1 MDEKKYDLFTNM
13 AYNQNFSYD
22 DLISAGLNSNNTELK
37 DKDTY
42 KNSEKVQEMF
52 KNDSG
57 QFDEQKFNNFYNIA
71 SSFYNQMATSD
82 YETSVAKSAVYH
94 RDNIFAPANQRKMGP
109 YFQTYETINPWHT
122 TESLTELGKIN
133 ESPLSLQEL
142 AQNYK
147 VLLNPIE
154 AEKDPS
160 KAKWGAA
167 PNDNFMGYFFD
178 TLVLATYDKDTI
190 ETDPITGEKKKHLK
204 GEPKIS
210 PEGEFYYERLDGRDP
225 YGRQVLNKM
234 NILTKDGSAM
244 NRFDIFDSDD
254 KDNGLFK
261 TTLKNG
267 VLVGAMFLPYVGGFF
282 RGLSVLTQSAG
293 LLATLGKIAAGSD
306 NSFFNNLE
314 GWSQSVN
321 RQTAR
326 SEYAQQNVWCMEN
339 IINLIGDSVAQ
350 LAEQRWIF
358 EKGSQLIAGADI
370 MSEAGQAKKQKQLL
384 DQILKNN
391 QVKIDALMQDP
402 KNISKAIEASAIWT
416 KHAGLEAANQLQNI
430 VKSSQKISGIISK
443 AYMTGITV
451 KDMYS
456 EAKAAGASDTDAAL
470 LTIGYAA
477 AEYALLSTGLG
488 ELVLPELRAGRYRA
502 EAINKALFQ
511 KKNDALKMI
520 EKQFGNTTTEQ
531 AKRAYVSKMI
541 QFGKDIVSGVKVTGA
556 KTAKATFAAALG
568 EATEETTEEVLAD
581 FMRSCHN
588 VTQWLQGKDDYMKA
602 FGYDTATGKFDMDD
616 ISSRYGMS
624 FIGGF
629 IGGGVANAAMNY
641 KAIHQAIS
649 YTPETAMREL
659 VNMTRNNQLDEYRKY
674 TNKQIL
680 GNPNLSATNY
690 DVIDGKI
697 IWQQGTKTDNQNVA
711 AHKALDKQLEII
723 QGILTAN
730 GAKSNSE
737 FLDTNTLNDFRFVA
751 LHDSTTAGAYL
762 DHYNKLNVDLVKS
775 ISELET
781 LINTKADTNND
792 GVVEDKEKRNAQK
805 DKQDDTPST
814 ERINQQIEA
823 KKKQI
828 NDIKKELQDL
838 QEGKYAYKFI
848 AQSLFEMT
856 TALSSNFTSPIYAIY
871 AERKFHKKYDD
882 LSDEEKQKA
891 LDEWKNF
898 TNLDGSIRFQTLTDM
913 YLDIAKNA
921 SNVIKQHS
929 EKYLSEDKNFGKFD
943 AYLSRIFNFNAKS
956 EEDWIENL
964 SKALADPNETNQL
977 GMALH
982 NIFFNDELFNK
993 LKDIKNLYNLEE
1005 PKIEDPKNPTQDEQ
1019 LAIDAYQTA
1028 YKSMQ
1033 DEMLN
1038 TYNQYLADNLPSILQ
1053 KYIDRG
1059 YATQTTKDALQ
1070 KIINYENNFLED
1082 NQQFDIFDQ
1091 LFDYQLKI
1099 NNLNRTPFE
1108 ENLDQFAISV
1118 GQKAIKLTD
1127 LINNLQKVLNQNN
1140 NSIEN
1145 FQISNEL
1152 YKELNNAL
1160 KLISLY
1166 KAAIEGAQTD
1176 NANLGN
1182 LFGFNATLN
1191 EVAKKVGDTEFEGLA
1206 EIDDNTAQILLRDL
1220 EVNYQRLLTIKQLY
1234 LYNRGQKLQLQ
1245 DRVALNFNSVL
1256 YKKFRYIIS
1265 ILDKEKFKDWEKI
1278 DLLKNAI
1285 TNSSTHQKVID
1296 DNLKTLT
1303 QEQEKQYTKE
1313 QIDIENAIFDV
1324 FNANIDKIQDFIEEL
1339 DIFNSDEKLLTEE
1352 SDSITDKEFIW
1363 YLASRTAVKSEQFYS
1378 LYKDIIDPDSKNP
1391 IAPLIT
1397 QELGIYN
1404 QFANIVNGNIFSQF
1418 RKATN
1423 NAILNKFHKLSEDDK
1438 KKVLGDKYDIYSK
1451 SKNYGGDKIIGTL
1464 LNLTK
1469 FDGFALVEGAA
1480 GTGKTKAIDFVTIQ
1494 MLKKYSSDKNN
1505 PLSHVAIV
1513 HGGSKTSAIGIQSS
1527 INIEKSEAFGK
1538 EEFMKQ
1544 MNPNWKELEW
1554 DEKTQSFKI
1563 DSSKYSIDSQGLFV
1577 STDQAAASSD
1587 PFSLII
1593 IDEIQQFST
1602 FDMDIIMDYANK
1614 HNISVVVS
1622 GDFDQQGVEARIQLD
1637 NSNIYNAGLSEQ
1649 EFIHSP
1655 KLGVIMR
1662 TDNELKSQ
1670 DTIGFQAFMNDEK
1683 LRHDPFR
1690 FNYYE
1695 DENGLWGNKVIKH
1708 DKNDISEDDIKE
1720 LDKLFNSL
1728 KKGEKVGF
1736 IYDDETS
1743 KLYQLLQ
1750 TEKYKDKVDFKKGS
1764 SALGLEARYYI
1775 IETNPNSVNKYLK
1788 NIYTGITRSTQGSLL
1803 FVPMSTT
1810 KQGQNIQLVNKKSN
1824 ELIQEPLP
1832 ISQIRKY
1839 ANKRKKLLTEV
1850 LNTTEIPPFTQR
1862 TAEQRKSTTNTKP
1875 NQASQQSR
1883 NYNFQSG
1890 TILGQKANYN
1900 SISSQNLNEISQ
1912 TDQEQIFG
1920 DLWKQTKVANANIE
1934 FFTFIADLGSG
1945 LQKGQTNIVF
1955 YRNGYYLATEK
1966 GTAKYDNNTGTWTFA
1981 SFSSTT
1987 AEEAINILKQLNE
2000 SDSVFKKKVIAVD
2013 LQSLD
2018 NVSSIEFINYINGF
2032 SSNDFKTESQY
2043 ETSKSTT
2050 QPLSLNFT
2058 EDELNDKFG
2067 DLYSSKELS
2076 LFKFEELGKSG
2087 STPIIKFNGDY
2098 FAIDA
2103 YEPIVYIWNNGKWEV
2118 AKGSSVQPERILER
2132 LQKINSL
2139 DSSSAI
2145 NNSVDYNFLS
2155 NDGQNAFD
2163 SFIRNRNIDNTLSEQ
2178 DLIQITNNT
2187 KPSDLEV
2194 LQDVVTGNSVQE
2206 NQQQV
2211 DTDNDDRILPTVNID
2226 NGSQTIN
2233 INSIL
2238 FSFNTFELGVR
2249 LDQNGNPIADES
2261 TPYRIDGYNGLSK
2274 LNPNISV
2281 QDAINTIKLLREVLL
2296 SGNDQK
2302 SMENF
2307 VKSVLMAN
2315 GCFDQNSDPYIRF
2328 AFKFSAILSKGKE
2341 FANKGEN
2348 LIYEK
2353 GANERSIYNGNNQ
2366 GSRSGEVNRHTIVA
2380 IIGDRK
2386 SSKIVEIPLLSLT
2399 SPFTLA
2405 YQVDQNMSY
2414 IFPEIANYIE
2424 SYRQNNADNISLHE
2438 LSSKIVEAFDNDK
2451 YAKYKSLINLFK
2463 LFNVGSN
2470 TIVYLNY
2477 DGNSFMP
2484 SMTRLGP
2491 QVTVKRGDYSIAEGF
2506 EYDANNSANEKSLSD
2521 IIAESPFNF
2530 ISAPI
2535 TLIQDNPNL
2544 PVKKGSPIM
2553 LFSDSS
2559 FFTSDEQIVQR
2570 FIEEQSNPSL
2580 PKHINYFYVQ
2590 PPNYVIETYF
2600 RNKFNIISNNAYIPS
2615 LGNPL
2620 TTFNILDKIFLNQD
2634 CTARFKKY
2642 LNNDEYFQKIKNI
2655 YDQAKQLDD
2664 VKDRVGFLMGVDP
2677 DEKYSRTGLIDRYII
2692 NSFRSYL
2699 SETNEI
2705 SANINELVSICQDA
2719 GISEVYVH
2727 TTLMKGSEYNG
2738 FVKVNSSNYQ
2748 YNQIP
2753 FTARV
2758 KLDQAT
2764 FQGDVNSMV
2773 EHILKG
2779 LHYNESTKQYWS
2791 DCDKSYKQHDCATRP
2806 ENNNN
2811 VTIDLNYINQ
2821 NANTIANDSKLL
2833 QQTIQYLDNIYRTT
2847 GEYIFLYKDI
2857 SGKYIARSLG
2867 KIKGL
2872 QFIPVASM
2880 YYNKEEIEKHKF
2892 DNTTLFKIVDLN
2904 GKTSYVMISGIS
2916 AKSYTVENNPNIKTE
2931 DDQEIFDI
2939 INITKLDSNI
2949 GYELIK
2955 NSPYKNEIEDF
2966 MMSDTQYDNMKNEL
2980 IQQEKDAFNKKEEPA
2995 NNQKEQQQIIDPEQ
3009 QQKQFKKDIDTLLNL
3024 YNNDTI
3030 KQELEK
3036 KDFYK
3041 EYIESSSNTID
3052 NFKSFLSEDNAKDLR
3067 EILQKYIGDGTISKD
3082 VVDRLTR
3089 IDGVCS

>member
-42 KNSEKVQEMF
+42 RNSEKVQEMF

-57 QFDEQKFNNFYNIA
+57 QFDEQKFNNFYNTA

-82 YETSVAKSAVYH
+82 YNSSVAKSAIYH
-94 RDNIFAPANQRKMGP
+94 RDNIFAPAEQRQQGP
-109 YFQTYETINPWHT
+109 QFQMYQTINPWHT
-122 TESLTELGKIN
+122 TEGLSELGKVS
-133 ESPLSLQEL
+133 ESPFSLSEI
-142 AQNYK
+142 AQNNK

-160 KAKWGAA
+160 KAQWGSA

-178 TLVLATYDKDTI
+178 SLVLATYDEDVE
-190 ETDPITGEKKKHLK
+190 ETDPITGQRVKHVK

-210 PEGEFYYERLDGRDP
+210 PEGEFYYERLEGRDP
-225 YGRQVLNKM
+225 YGKQVLNKM
-234 NILTKDGSAM
+234 NILTKDGSAW

-254 KDNGLFK
+254 KDNGWVK
-261 TTLKNG
+261 TILKNTA
-267 VLVGAMFLPYVGGFF
+267 LVGAMFLPYVGGFF
-282 RGLSVLTQSAG
+282 RGVSVLTQSVG
-293 LLATLGKIAAGSD
+293 LLGTLGKIAVGSD
-306 NSFFNNLE
+306 SDLFNNME
-314 GWSQSVN
+314 GWSMSVN

-326 SEYAQQNVWCMEN
+326 SEYAQQNVWCVEN
-339 IINLIGDSVAQ
+339 MINLIGDAVAQ

-358 EKGSQLIAGADI
+358 EKGSSLISGADI
-370 MSEAGQAKKQKQLL
+370 ITEAGQAKKQKQLL

-391 QVKIDALMQDP
+391 QIKIDAILKDP
-402 KNISKAIEASAIWT
+402 KNIGKAMEASAILT
-416 KHAGLEAANQLQNI
+416 KHAELEAANQLKNL
-430 VKSSQKISGIISK
+430 VKSSQNISSIISK

-451 KDMYS
+451 KDMYG

-488 ELVLPELRAGRYRA
+488 ELVLPELRAGRYRI

-511 KKNDALKMI
+511 KKNEALKSI
-520 EKQFGNTTTEQ
+520 TNQFGNTTTEQ

-541 QFGKDIVSGVKVTGA
+541 QFGKDIVSGVRVTGA
-556 KTAKATFAAALG
+556 KTANATFAAALG
-568 EATEETTEEVLAD
+568 EATEETSEEVLAD

-588 VTQWLQGKDDYMKA
+588 ISQWLQGKDDYMKA
-602 FGYDTATGKFDMDD
+602 FGYDATTGKFDMDD

-629 IGGGVANAAMNY
+629 IGGGVANARMNY

-659 VNMTRNNQLDEYRKY
+659 VNMTRNNELDEYKKY

-690 DVIDGKI
+690 DVVDGKI
-697 IWQQGTKTDNQNVA
+697 IWQQGTKSDNQNIA

-723 QGILTAN
+723 QSILTAN
-730 GAKSNSE
+730 GAKSDNE
-737 FLDTNTLNDFRFVA
+737 FLDTNTLGDFRFMA
-751 LHDSTTAGAYL
+751 LHNSTTAGAYL
-762 DHYNKLNVDLVKS
+762 NHYNKLNVDLVKS
-775 ISELET
+775 MSELET

-814 ERINQQIEA
+814 ERINQQIEQ

-828 NDIKKELQDL
+828 EDIKKELQDL

-871 AERKFHKKYDD
+871 AERKYHKKYDD

-898 TNLDGSIRFQTLTDM
+898 SNLDGSIRFQTLTDM
-913 YLDIAKNA
+913 YLDIAKKA
-921 SNVIKQHS
+921 SDVIKQHS
-929 EKYLSEDKNFGKFD
+929 EKYISEDKNFGKFD
-943 AYLSRIFNFNAKS
+943 AYLSRIFNFNTKS

-964 SKALADPNETNQL
+964 SKALADPNEVNQL

-982 NIFFNDELFNK
+982 NVFLNDELFNL
-993 LKDIKNLYNLEE
+993 LKGVKSKYKLEE
-1005 PKIEDPKNPTQDEQ
+1005 PKVADPKNPTQDEQ

-1028 YKSMQ
+1028 YESMQ
-1033 DEMLN
+1033 KEMLD
-1038 TYNQYLADNLPSILQ
+1038 TYNKYLTDNLQPILQ

-1059 YATQTTKDALQ
+1059 YATQTTKDALL
-1070 KIINYENNFLED
+1070 KIIYNRANFLEG
-1082 NQQFDIFDQ
+1082 NEEFDLLDQ
-1091 LFDYQLKI
+1091 LDDLQTKI
-1099 NNLNRTPFE
+1099 QNLNRTPFE

-1118 GQKAIKLTD
+1118 GKKAIKLTD
-1127 LINNLQKVLNQNN
+1127 LINKLQKSLNINR
-1140 NSIEN
+1140 NSIES
-1145 FQISNEL
+1145 FQMSNEL
-1152 YKELNNAL
+1152 FKELNNAL

-1206 EIDDNTAQILLRDL
+1206 EIDDSTAQILLRDL

-1245 DRVALNFNSVL
+1245 DKVALNFNSIL
-1256 YKKFRYIIS
+1256 YKKFKYIIS

-1278 DLLKNAI
+1278 DLLKNVI
-1285 TNSSTHQKVID
+1285 TNSTIHQKAID
-1296 DNLKTLT
+1296 DKLKTLT
-1303 QEQEKQYTKE
+1303 QEQEKQYTRE
-1313 QIDIENAIFDV
+1313 QIDIENAVFDV
-1324 FNANIDKIQDFIEEL
+1324 FNSNIDKIQDFIEEL
-1339 DIFNSDEKLLTEE
+1339 DILNSDEKLLTEE
-1352 SDSITDKEFIW
+1352 LDSITDKEFIW
-1363 YLASRTAVKSEQFYS
+1363 YLASRTAVKSEQFYT
-1378 LYKDIIDPDSKNP
+1378 LYKDVIDPESKKP

-1404 QFANIVNGNIFSQF
+1404 QFASIVNGNIFSQF

-1423 NAILNKFHKLSEDDK
+1423 NAILNKFHKLSEEDK
-1438 KKVLGDKYDIYSK
+1438 KKVLGNTYDIYSK

-1480 GTGKTKAIDFVTIQ
+1480 GTGKTKAIDFITVQ
-1494 MLKKYSSDKNN
+1494 MLKNYASDKNN

-1513 HGGSKTSAIGIQSS
+1513 HGGSKASAIDIQSS

-1538 EEFMKQ
+1538 QDFMKM

-1554 DEKTQSFKI
+1554 DDKLQSFKI
-1563 DSSKYSIDSQGLFV
+1563 DPSKYQINSQGLFV
-1577 STDQAAASSD
+1577 STDQAAVSSN

-1622 GDFDQQGVEARIQLD
+1622 GDFDQQGVEASIQLD
-1637 NSNIYNAGLSEQ
+1637 NSNVYNAGLTEQ

-1670 DTIGFQAFMNDEK
+1670 NTIGFQAFMNDET
-1683 LRHDPFR
+1683 LQHNPFK

-1695 DENGLWGNKVIKH
+1695 DENGLWGDKVIYHAHNK
-1708 DKNDISEDDIKE
+1708 IEEEDIKE
-1720 LDKLFNSL
+1720 LDKLFNYL
-1728 KKGEKVGF
+1728 NEGEKIGF

-1750 TEKYKDKVDFKKGS
+1750 TEKYKNKVDFKKGS

-1775 IETNPNSVNKYLK
+1775 IETNPNSLNRYLK
-1788 NIYTGITRSTQGSLL
+1788 NIYTGITRSAQGSLL
-1803 FVPMSTT
+1803 FAPSTTT
-1810 KQGQNIQLVNKKSN
+1810 KQNKQIQLMNKRSN

-1832 ISQIRKY
+1832 IQQVRKY
-1839 ANKRKKLLTEV
+1839 ANKRKTILTEV
-1850 LNTTEIPPFTQR
+1850 LNATEKPQLIPR
-1862 TAEQRKSTTNTKP
+1862 TAEQEKSPVNNQQTT
-1875 NQASQQSR
+1875 QQKKT
-1883 NYNFQSG
+1883 YNFATGSV
-1890 TILGQKANYN
+1890 LGKNSNYTN
-1900 SISSQNLNEISQ
+1900 IDASSFKEFS
-1912 TDQEQIFG
+1912 TDEQESLFG
-1920 DLWKQTKVANANIE
+1920 ELWKQDKINDADIKS
-1934 FFTFIADLGSG
+1934 FTFIGDIGN
-1945 LQKGQTNIVF
+1945 GQQRGQAKVIYYN
-1955 YRNGYYLATEK
+1955 NEYYLVTSK
-1966 GTAKYDNNTGTWTFA
+1966 GTAKWNKSTNFWSFAKNN
-1981 SFSSTT
+1981 STSN
-1987 AEEAINILKQLNE
+1987 EEAIKILQTLNS
-2000 SDSVFKKKVIAVD
+2000 SDSVFRKGVIAVD
-2013 LQSLD
+2013 FGALDKSSSFDFLNYTNTFANNDYLDESGYQSKQ
-2018 NVSSIEFINYINGF
+2018 NVTQGNQADQNY
-2032 SSNDFKTESQY
+2032 SQ
-2043 ETSKSTT
+2043 K
-2050 QPLSLNFT
+2050 
-2058 EDELNDKFG
+2058 ELIDRFG
-2067 DLYSSKELS
+2067 DLYSSNQLS
-2076 LFKFEELGKSG
+2076 LFGFEEIGKTG
-2087 STPIIKFNGDY
+2087 QTPIIKSDGDY
-2098 FAIDA
+2098 YAIDA
-2103 YEPIVYIWNNGKWEV
+2103 YEPIVYKWNNGKWDV
-2118 AKGSSVQPERILER
+2118 LDGFSVQPERALER
-2132 LQKINSL
+2132 LQEINSL
-2139 DSSSAI
+2139 DSSNAI
-2145 NNSVDYNFLS
+2145 DNAVDYNLLV
-2155 NDGQNAFD
+2155 DKDRIAFY
-2163 SFIRNRNIDNTLSEQ
+2163 SFIKNFNINKTLSEQ
-2178 DLIQITNNT
+2178 DIIQITNNS

-2194 LQDVVTGNSVQE
+2194 LQDIATGVSVQE

-2211 DTDNDDRILPTVNID
+2211 DTDNDDRVLPTVNID
-2226 NGSQTIN
+2226 NSSQAIN

-2249 LDQNGNPIADES
+2249 LDQNGNPITDES

-2274 LNPNISV
+2274 INPNISV
-2281 QDAINTIKLLREVLL
+2281 QDIINTLKLLREILL

-2302 SMENF
+2302 TMENLI
-2307 VKSVLMAN
+2307 KSVLIAN
-2315 GCFDQNSDPYIRF
+2315 GYFDNNSDPYIRF

-2341 FANKGEN
+2341 FASKGDN

-2353 GANERSIYNGNNQ
+2353 GADERSIYNGNNQ
-2366 GSRSGEVNRHTIVA
+2366 GDRSGEVNRHTIVA
-2380 IIGDRK
+2380 IIGDKK

-2405 YQVDQNMSY
+2405 YQTDQNGSY
-2414 IFPEIANYIE
+2414 IFPEIVDYIE
-2424 SYRQNNADNISLHE
+2424 TYRQNNANDISLHE
-2438 LSSKIVEAFDNDK
+2438 LSSKIVETFDNNQ

-2477 DGNSFMP
+2477 DKNSFMP
-2484 SMTRLGP
+2484 NMTRLGP
-2491 QVTVKRGDYSIAEGF
+2491 QVSVKRGDYSIAEGF
-2506 EYDANNSANEKSLSD
+2506 EYDSNDDANEKPISE

-2530 ISAPI
+2530 LSAPI

-2559 FFTSDEQIVQR
+2559 FYTSDEQIIQR

-2580 PKHINYFYVQ
+2580 PKHINYFYIN
-2590 PPNYVIETYF
+2590 PPKYNIRDYF
-2600 RNKFNIISNNAYIPS
+2600 INKFNIISNNAYVPS

-2620 TTFNILDKIFLNQD
+2620 TTFNILDKIFSSQACL
-2634 CTARFKKY
+2634 ARFKQY
-2642 LNNDEYFQKIKNI
+2642 FNNDEYFQKIKNI
-2655 YDQAKQLDD
+2655 YDQAKQLDNI
-2664 VKDRVGFLMGVDP
+2664 KDRVGFLMGVDP
-2677 DEKYSRTGLIDRYII
+2677 DEKYSRTGLIDRYIV

-2699 SETNEI
+2699 SATDEI
-2705 SANINELVSICQDA
+2705 SANLNDLVSICQDA

-2753 FTARV
+2753 FTARI
-2758 KLDQAT
+2758 KLDQTT
-2764 FQGDVNSMV
+2764 FQGDVNGMV
-2773 EHILKG
+2773 EHVLKN
-2779 LHYNESTKQYWS
+2779 LHYDKSTKQYWS
-2791 DCDKSYKQHDCATRP
+2791 NYDKSYKQHDCSIRP
-2806 ENNNN
+2806 TPNNNI
-2811 VTIDLNYINQ
+2811 TIDLGYIYQ
-2821 NANTIANDSKLL
+2821 NANTIANNHTLL
-2833 QQTIQYLDNIYRTT
+2833 QQTIQYLDNIYKTT
-2847 GEYIFLYKDI
+2847 GEYIFLFKDI
-2857 SGKYIARSLG
+2857 SGKYCAKSLG
-2867 KIKGL
+2867 KITNPEK
-2872 QFIPVASM
+2872 IPVASE
-2880 YYNKEEIEKHKF
+2880 YYNKEEIKNHKF
-2892 DNTTLFKIVDLN
+2892 DHTVLFKTTDERGRTV
-2904 GKTSYVMISGIS
+2904 YVEINSIS
-2916 AKSYTVENNPNIKTE
+2916 AKSYTIANNPNIE
-2931 DDQEIFDI
+2931 NQENQEIFDI
-2939 INITKLDSNI
+2939 INISSLDSII
-2949 GYELIK
+2949 GNKLIN
-2955 NSPYKNEIEDF
+2955 NSQYKNEIEYF
-2966 MMSDTQYDNMKNEL
+2966 MMDDAQYNNMLATRLQYEEDPTDNQN
-2980 IQQEKDAFNKKEEPA
+2980 D
-2995 NNQKEQQQIIDPEQ
+2995 QQQVIDQEQ
-3009 QQKQFKKDIDTLLNL
+3009 QQKQFKEDINALLSL
-3024 YNNDTI
+3024 FNDDVI
-3030 KQELEK
+3030 KHEIEANRFYQE
-3036 KDFYK
+3036 D
-3041 EYIESSSNTID
+3041 IEACSNSID
-3052 NFKSFLSEDNAKDLR
+3052 DFKSFLSAAGVDEFR
-3067 EILQKYIGDGTISKD
+3067 RILQKYIGKHNITKELI
-3082 VVDRLTR
+3082 DRLTR
-3089 IDGVCS
+3089 IDGACS